1 MESEEEE
8 EDNNAAAIPSEE
20 LNLVIRDLT
29 ASLENLKTC
38 FDLIS
43 KHGSALQRA
52 LMDLESGEDVAARSK
67 LVSERATLFRISA
80 NAMKNACSD
89 YLQTAQT
96 QGNKWSKMLE
106 HERAQRLHLEEIVE
120 QLARQHSHLE
130 QAANRHRPGTSKFS
144 RFCVFCQSKSIAK
157 RLPRVFERGKR
168 GSRNQSIRG
177 FVEHSRAQL
186 CCEL

>member
-1 MESEEEE
+1 MGDCAGAGQGKGNVSGLDLPTWPVEVIICIPPPSSRTMESEEED
-8 EDNNAAAIPSEE
+8 DNHNETANPSEE

-43 KHGSALQRA
+43 KHGTALQRA
-52 LMDLESGEDVAARSK
+52 LMDLEAGEDVAARSK

-89 YLQTAQT
+89 YLQTAQS
-96 QGNKWSKMLE
+96 QGHKWSKMLE
-106 HERAQRLHLEEIVE
+106 HERAQRQHLEEIVE

-130 QAANRHRPGTSKFS
+130 QAANRHRPGNSEYIK
-144 RFCVFCQSKSIAK
+144 
-157 RLPRVFERGKR
+157 
-168 GSRNQSIRG
+168 
-177 FVEHSRAQL
+177 
-186 CCEL
+186 

>member
-8 EDNNAAAIPSEE
+8 DDNNASAIPSEE

-29 ASLENLKTC
+29 ASLENLNTC

-52 LMDLESGEDVAARSK
+52 LLDLDAGSGEDLASRSK
-67 LVSERATLFRISA
+67 LVTERATLFRISA

-89 YLQTAQT
+89 YLQTAQN
-96 QGNKWSKMLE
+96 QGHKWSKMLE
-106 HERAQRLHLEEIVE
+106 HERAQRQHLEEMVE

-130 QAANRHRPGTSKFS
+130 QAATRHRPGTSKRHKFIP
-144 RFCVFCQSKSIAK
+144 KG
-157 RLPRVFERGKR
+157 PGD
-168 GSRNQSIRG
+168 
-177 FVEHSRAQL
+177 
-186 CCEL
+186 